1 MDDNRTSLHLS
12 LPPHL
17 RLPADAGSVTGDLLI
32 ALAPAL
38 ILAVIHYGVRA
49 AVLILTCMLVSAA
62 LTALFELIARRGRSG
77 DVLYAAAC
85 GALCALFFGAGCPV
99 WLSALCGALCAL
111 AGLPGVW
118 TGRRTLFHPALCAY
132 LIALALFPEKISAC
146 TPQLD
151 GFRSFFSMTAGE
163 PAASSAALLASGEKL
178 SPFSLFMGEG
188 VGMLGGTD
196 PLALLIGFG
205 YLLLRHIA
213 VLRAPL
219 CAFAAFFLCALFF
232 PAGASPGVYA
242 CALTLSGGFLT
253 GLAFFLFPLC
263 GAPMSRRGQAI
274 FGLGYGLGCFLLRRI
289 FGADGAVT
297 ALVFLQPFVFRLD
310 CLQSAPALRASR
322 FGARIEALILRSAHT
337 RRDTAYRGYRRRAPQ
352 NAAPEIPAQE
362 IPAQPFSADD
372 IPADAFPEEEVPIE
386 DILPEELPEEPGPGI
401 PEFIETVPDEPG
413 IHTEEEAPAQE
424 EDLNGQG

>member
-1 MDDNRTSLHLS
+1 M
-12 LPPHL
+12 
-17 RLPADAGSVTGDLLI
+17 
-32 ALAPAL
+32 
-38 ILAVIHYGVRA
+38 
-49 AVLILTCMLVSAA
+49 
-62 LTALFELIARRGRSG
+62 
-77 DVLYAAAC
+77 
-85 GALCALFFGAGCPV
+85 
-99 WLSALCGALCAL
+99 
-111 AGLPGVW
+111 
-118 TGRRTLFHPALCAY
+118 
-132 LIALALFPEKISAC
+132 
-146 TPQLD
+146 
-151 GFRSFFSMTAGE
+151 
-163 PAASSAALLASGEKL
+163 
-178 SPFSLFMGEG
+178 
-188 VGMLGGTD
+188 
-196 PLALLIGFG
+196 
-205 YLLLRHIA
+205 
-213 VLRAPL
+213 
-219 CAFAAFFLCALFF
+219 
-232 PAGASPGVYA
+232 SPGVYA

-352 NAAPEIPAQE
+352 NAAPEIPAQ
-362 IPAQPFSADD
+362 AFSADD
-372 IPADAFPEEEVPIE
+372 IPADAFPEEEVPTE